1 MCFRQGCDPAEGH
14 LEPGKYD
21 HVPSL
26 LFWNWEKCGVQSF
39 IDQGV
44 GEQCV
49 PLKPGR
55 MSRRTLVLKPQN
67 LGMITVFYLVN

>member
-1 MCFRQGCDPAEGH
+1 ME
-14 LEPGKYD
+14 LGKYD

-49 PLKPGR
+49 PLKAGG
-55 MSRRTLVLKPQN
+55 MFRRTLVLKSQSS
-67 LGMITVFYLVN
+67 GMTTLSYLVSYYVAR